1 MNANAI
7 ALTGAVLCGLGF
19 VSVVG
24 YMLLKRS
31 SAFSSR
37 VMHRLQSSG
46 RRTLNLSEF
55 QAQHALA
62 FASGHVAVV
71 LAGTAIG
78 WLLTGHLVGGLV
90 PGVLLYLLPARWFAW
105 QRKKRSQQI
114 ESELPDALL
123 FIASALRAG
132 SALSV
137 AIQVLVRDQQGPLGQ
152 EFGLVLKE
160 QRLGV
165 SFDDAI
171 QKMAQRL
178 NIQDFVLVVVALRVS
193 KEVGGNLSQPLQVLA
208 ETLRRKAILE
218 GRILALT
225 AQGRIQGIV
234 MTLFPLFLLGVLYL
248 MQPSMK
254 LLFTTTIGWAVL
266 AVVAVM
272 LSLGYAM
279 IRKIV
284 AIDI

>member
-1 MNANAI
+1 MKGMILLAS
-7 ALTGAVLCGLGF
+7 VLCGMGF
-19 VSVVG
+19 ITLCG
-24 YMLLKRS
+24 YLFLQRS
-31 SAFSSR
+31 PELVAKMMSK
-37 VMHRLQSSG
+37 LQASG

-55 QAQHALA
+55 QAQHAVA
-62 FASGHVAVV
+62 FASGHALLVGLCGALGWLVSGTVIGGVVAAVV
-71 LAGTAIG
+71 
-78 WLLTGHLVGGLV
+78 
-90 PGVLLYLLPARWFAW
+90 LYLLPARWFAW
-105 QRKKRSQQI
+105 QRKKRRKQI

-171 QKMAQRL
+171 QKMSQRL
-178 NIQDFVLVVVALRVS
+178 GIPDFVLVVVALRVS
-193 KEVGGNLSQPLQVLA
+193 KEVGGNLSEPLQVLA

-218 GRILALT
+218 GRIQALT
-225 AQGRIQGIV
+225 AQGRIQGLV
-234 MTLFPLFLLGVLYL
+234 MTLFPLLLMGVLYL
-248 MQPSMK
+248 MQPTMSLM
-254 LLFTTTIGWAVL
+254 FTTTIGWVVL
-266 AVVAVM
+266 VVITIM
-272 LSLGYAM
+272 LLLGYAM

>member
-1 MNANAI
+1 MNAI
-7 ALTGAVLCGLGF
+7 VLGMSVLCGMGF
-19 VSVVG
+19 FTLCG
-24 YMLLKRS
+24 YLVLKRS
-31 SAFSSR
+31 PELASK
-37 VMHRLQSSG
+37 MMLRLQASG

-62 FASGHVAVV
+62 FASGHSFIV
-71 LAGTAIG
+71 LAGAAAGGLI
-78 WLLTGHLVGGLV
+78 TGNLVGAVVVALV
-90 PGVLLYLLPARWFAW
+90 LYLLPSRWFAW
-105 QRKKRSQQI
+105 QRKKRRKQI

-152 EFGLVLKE
+152 EFGFVLKE

-171 QKMAQRL
+171 QKMSQRL
-178 NIQDFVLVVVALRVS
+178 DIPDFVLVVVALRVS
-193 KEVGGNLSQPLQVLA
+193 KEVGGNLSEPLQVLA
-208 ETLRRKAILE
+208 ETLRKKAILE
-218 GRILALT
+218 GRIDALT
-225 AQGRIQGIV
+225 AQGRIQGLV
-234 MTLFPLFLLGVLYL
+234 MTLFPILLMGVLYL

-254 LLFTTTIGWAVL
+254 MLFTTTIGWVVL
-266 AVVAVM
+266 GVVGVM
-272 LSLGYAM
+272 LLLGYAM

>member
-1 MNANAI
+1 MKGMFLLAS
-7 ALTGAVLCGLGF
+7 VLCGMGF
-19 VSVVG
+19 ITLCGYLLLQRSPELVG
-24 YMLLKRS
+24 KMMSK
-31 SAFSSR
+31 
-37 VMHRLQSSG
+37 LQASG

-55 QAQHALA
+55 QAQHAVA
-62 FASGHVAVV
+62 FASGHAMLVA
-71 LAGTAIG
+71 LCGAIG
-78 WLLTGHLVGGLV
+78 WFISGNLIGGV
-90 PGVLLYLLPARWFAW
+90 VAAVVLYLLPARWFAW
-105 QRKKRSQQI
+105 QRKKRRKQI

-137 AIQVLVRDQQGPLGQ
+137 AIQVLVRDQQGPLDQ

-171 QKMAQRL
+171 QKMSQRL
-178 NIQDFVLVVVALRVS
+178 GIPDFVLVVVALRVS
-193 KEVGGNLSQPLQVLA
+193 KEVGGNLSEPLQVLA

-218 GRILALT
+218 GRIQALT
-225 AQGRIQGIV
+225 AQGRIQGLV
-234 MTLFPLFLLGVLYL
+234 MTLFPLLLMGVLYL
-248 MQPSMK
+248 MQPTMG
-254 LLFTTTIGWAVL
+254 LLFSTTIGWIVL
-266 AVVAVM
+266 AVITVM
-272 LSLGYAM
+272 LLLGYAM

>member
-1 MNANAI
+1 MKTLVLFAS
-7 ALTGAVLCGLGF
+7 VLCGMGF
-19 VSVVG
+19 FTLCG
-24 YMLLKRS
+24 YLFLRGS
-31 SAFSSR
+31 PELASR
-37 VMHRLQSSG
+37 LMQRLQSSG

-55 QAQHALA
+55 QAQHAVA
-62 FASGHVAVV
+62 FASGHVLLVALCCLLGWAVTGKLMGGAVAAVV
-71 LAGTAIG
+71 
-78 WLLTGHLVGGLV
+78 
-90 PGVLLYLLPARWFAW
+90 LYLLPARWFAW
-105 QRKKRSQQI
+105 QRKKRRKQI
-114 ESELPDALL
+114 EAELPDALL

-137 AIQVLVRDQQGPLGQ
+137 ALQVLVRDQQGPLGQ

-178 NIQDFVLVVVALRVS
+178 GIPDFVLVVVALRVS
-193 KEVGGNLSQPLQVLA
+193 KEVGGNLSEPLQALA

-218 GRILALT
+218 GRIQALT
-225 AQGRIQGIV
+225 AQGRIQGLV
-234 MTLFPLFLLGVLYL
+234 MTLFPVFLGGVLYM
-248 MQPSMK
+248 MQPTME
-254 LLFTTTIGWAVL
+254 LLFTTTIGW
-266 AVVAVM
+266 VVMTVALVM
-272 LSLGYAM
+272 LLLGYLM

>member
-1 MNANAI
+1 MKTLVLLASVLSGMGFI
-7 ALTGAVLCGLGF
+7 TLCGYL
-19 VSVVG
+19 
-24 YMLLKRS
+24 LLKRS
-31 SAFSSR
+31 PELTGKMMR
-37 VMHRLQSSG
+37 KLQASG

-55 QAQHALA
+55 QAQHAVA
-62 FASGHVAVV
+62 FASGHALLITLCGALGWLVTGNLIGGVVAAVV
-71 LAGTAIG
+71 
-78 WLLTGHLVGGLV
+78 
-90 PGVLLYLLPARWFAW
+90 LYLLPARWFAW
-105 QRKKRSQQI
+105 QRKKRRKQI

-137 AIQVLVRDQQGPLGQ
+137 ALQVLVRDQVGPLGQ

-171 QKMAQRL
+171 QKMSQRL
-178 NIQDFVLVVVALRVS
+178 GIPDFVLVVVALRVS
-193 KEVGGNLSQPLQVLA
+193 KEVGGNLSEPLQVLA

-218 GRILALT
+218 GRIQALT
-225 AQGRIQGIV
+225 AQGRIQGLV
-234 MTLFPLFLLGVLYL
+234 MTLFPVFLGGVLYL
-248 MQPSMK
+248 MQPSMGM
-254 LLFTTTIGWAVL
+254 LFSTTIGWVVL
-266 AVVAVM
+266 TVTGIM
-272 LSLGYAM
+272 LLLGYLM

>member
-1 MNANAI
+1 MNA
-7 ALTGAVLCGLGF
+7 LVLGMSVLCGMGF
-19 VSVVG
+19 ITLCGYLLLRRSPELVG
-24 YMLLKRS
+24 K
-31 SAFSSR
+31 
-37 VMHRLQSSG
+37 VMVRLQASG
-46 RRTLNLSEF
+46 RRSLNLSEF

-62 FASGHVAVV
+62 FASGHVFVVVAACAV
-71 LAGTAIG
+71 G
-78 WLLTGHLVGGLV
+78 WLLAGNAIGGVVL
-90 PGVLLYLLPARWFAW
+90 GVVAYLLPARWFAR
-105 QRKKRSQQI
+105 QRKKRRKQI

-132 SALSV
+132 SALSI

-152 EFGLVLKE
+152 EFSLVLKE

-178 NIQDFVLVVVALRVS
+178 DIPDFVLVVVALRVS
-193 KEVGGNLSQPLQVLA
+193 KEVGGNLSEPLQVLA

-218 GRILALT
+218 GRIQALT

-234 MTLFPLFLLGVLYL
+234 MTLFPVFLMGVLYL

-254 LLFTTTIGWAVL
+254 LLFTTTIGWIVL
-266 AVVAVM
+266 SIVTVM
-272 LSLGYAM
+272 LLLGYVM

>member
-1 MNANAI
+1 MSPNTI
-7 ALTGAVLCGLGF
+7 ALTGAVLCGMGF
-19 VSVVG
+19 FCLVG
-24 YMLLKRS
+24 YLVLQRS
-31 SAFSSR
+31 SVFTAR
-37 VMHRLQSSG
+37 VMQKLQSSG

-55 QAQHALA
+55 QAQHAMA
-62 FASGHVAVV
+62 FASGHMAMVIAGAAV
-71 LAGTAIG
+71 G
-78 WLLTGHLVGGLV
+78 WLVSGRLVGGLV
-90 PGVLLYLLPARWFAW
+90 LAVLIYLLPARWFAW
-105 QRKKRSQQI
+105 QRKKRRQLI

-178 NIQDFVLVVVALRVS
+178 DIQDFVLVVVALRVS
-193 KEVGGNLSQPLQVLA
+193 KEVGGNLSEPLQVLA

-218 GRILALT
+218 GRIKALT

-234 MTLFPLFLLGVLYL
+234 MTLFPLFLMGVLYL

-254 LLFTTTIGWAVL
+254 LLFTTTFGWAVL
-266 AVVAVM
+266 GVVAVM

>member
-1 MNANAI
+1 MNAVV
-7 ALTGAVLCGLGF
+7 LGLSVLCGMGF
-19 VSVVG
+19 ITLCG
-24 YMLLKRS
+24 YLFFKS
-31 SAFSSR
+31 SPQLAGKL
-37 VMHRLQSSG
+37 MGKLQASG
-46 RRTLNLSEF
+46 RRSLNLSEF
-55 QAQHALA
+55 QAQHAVA
-62 FASGHVAVV
+62 FASGHALMV
-71 LAGTAIG
+71 AIG
-78 WLLTGHLVGGLV
+78 GAVAWLVSGTVIVGLV
-90 PGVLLYLLPARWFAW
+90 VALLLYLLPARWFAW
-105 QRKKRSQQI
+105 QRKRRRQRI

-132 SALSV
+132 AALSV

-171 QKMAQRL
+171 QKMSQRL
-178 NIQDFVLVVVALRVS
+178 GIPDFVLVVVALRVS
-193 KEVGGNLSQPLQVLA
+193 KEVGGNLSEPLQVLA

-218 GRILALT
+218 GRIQALT
-225 AQGRIQGIV
+225 AQGRIQGLV
-234 MTLFPLFLLGVLYL
+234 MTLFPIFLGGVLYL

-266 AVVAVM
+266 VVVGVM